1 MEDERQME
9 ASSAS
14 ISCITCLPR
23 EILVKILSGLPA
35 KCAVRFRCTCKF
47 FYCYIPEPRFSF
59 TIRFVLPTNNAY
71 PASRLYSVSYTED
84 DDSVQKLDARGL
96 VWSNGSSCAPD
107 GKMCLLRNQVMGLI
121 GALFD
126 LSTGRCI
133 YLPPNYPAMYFGIS
147 NSNIIGNGDFVLT
160 RNSSI
165 GKCPIAVLGFDSI
178 SERYKV
184 FASEV
189 SYNGERVLWKQH
201 WVLTLGVDESWREI
215 RSTIFIGL
223 TDAAVHI
230 YGIIYF
236 IPQVTKRESSLKMIV
251 AMDVARERIMRFT
264 PFPSGYH
271 QSRQR
276 VRGWVPWIKLNG
288 RLAFIDIIIPESED
302 PHPHPDLAESKIE
315 IWTLK
320 IRSVVEEEWER
331 SVVEE
336 EWEKQTVL
344 LPLEESEVIGRATS
358 MGFTSNSMGEIVIL
372 LRSKTTISP
381 LILIYSFRRD
391 LWRRIEI
398 SGVSKYSSSSYISDM
413 EVVVHVDDE
422 IVASFEN
429 E

>member
-1 MEDERQME
+1 MSEEWEKQTILLPLEESEVLERATSMRDVWKRIEICGISEYSSSHLSDMEGVVHVYDEMEDERQME

-35 KCAVRFRCTCKF
+35 KCAVRF
-47 FYCYIPEPRFSF
+47 
-59 TIRFVLPTNNAY
+59 
-71 PASRLYSVSYTED
+71 
-84 DDSVQKLDARGL
+84 
-96 VWSNGSSCAPD
+96 
-107 GKMCLLRNQVMGLI
+107 
-121 GALFD
+121 
-126 LSTGRCI
+126 
-133 YLPPNYPAMYFGIS
+133 
-147 NSNIIGNGDFVLT
+147 
-160 RNSSI
+160 SSI

-189 SYNGERVLWKQH
+189 FYNGERVFWKQH

-223 TDAAVHI
+223 IDAAVHI
-230 YGIIYF
+230 HGIIYF
-236 IPQVTKRESSLKMIV
+236 IPQVTERESSLKMIV
-251 AMDVARERIMRFT
+251 AMDVARERIIRFI

-276 VRGWVPWIKLNG
+276 VREWVPWIKLNG
-288 RLAFIDIIIPESED
+288 RLAFIDIIIPASED

-320 IRSVVEEEWER
+320 TRSA
-331 SVVEE
+331 VEE

-344 LPLEESEVIGRATS
+344 LPLEESKVIGRATS
-358 MGFTSNSMGEIVIL
+358 MGFTFNSMGEIVIL
-372 LRSKTTISP
+372 LPSKTIISP

-391 LWRRIEI
+391 VWRRIEI

-422 IVASFEN
+422 IVASF
-429 E
+429 

>member
-35 KCAVRFRCTCKF
+35 KCAVRFRCSSKF
-47 FYCYIPEPRFSF
+47 FYSYIPEPRFAF
-59 TIRFVLPTNNAY
+59 TIRFVLPTNNEY
-71 PASRLYSVSYTED
+71 PASKLYSVSYSED
-84 DDSVQKLDARGL
+84 DESVQKLDARGL
-96 VWSNGSSCAPD
+96 VWSTGSSCAPD
-107 GKMCLLRNQVMGLI
+107 GKMCLLRMGLF
-121 GALFD
+121 GGLFD
-126 LSTGRCI
+126 LSTGRSI
-133 YLPPNYPAMYFGIS
+133 YLQPNYPAMYFGIS

-184 FASEV
+184 FVSEV
-189 SYNGERVLWKQH
+189 SYNGERVFWKQH
-201 WVLTLGVDESWREI
+201 WVLTRVLTLGVDESWREI

-230 YGIIYF
+230 HGIIYF
-236 IPQVTKRESSLKMIV
+236 IPQVTERESSSKMIV
-251 AMDVARERIMRFT
+251 AMDVARERIIRFI

-276 VRGWVPWIKLNG
+276 VREWVPWIKLNG
-288 RLAFIDIIIPESED
+288 RLAFIDIIIPASED
-302 PHPHPDLAESKIE
+302 PHPHPHPDLAESKIE

-320 IRSVVEEEWER
+320 IRSA
-331 SVVEE
+331 VEE

-344 LPLEESEVIGRATS
+344 LPLEESKVIGRATS
-358 MGFTSNSMGEIVIL
+358 MGFTSNSIGEIVIL
-372 LRSKTTISP
+372 LPSKTIISH

-391 LWRRIEI
+391 VWKRIEI

-422 IVASFEN
+422 IVAFF
-429 E
+429 

>member
-14 ISCITCLPR
+14 IISCITCLPR

-35 KCAVRFRCTCKF
+35 KCAVRFRCSSKF
-47 FYCYIPEPRFSF
+47 FYSYIPEPRFAF
-59 TIRFVLPTNNAY
+59 TIRFVLPTNNEY
-71 PASRLYSVSYTED
+71 PASKLYSVSYSED
-84 DDSVQKLDARGL
+84 DESVQKLDARGL
-96 VWSNGSSCAPD
+96 VWSTGSSCVPD
-107 GKMCLLRNQVMGLI
+107 GKLCLLRNQVMGLF
-121 GALFD
+121 GCLFD
-126 LSTGRCI
+126 LSTGRRI
-133 YLPPNYPAMYFGIS
+133 YLPPHPAMYYGIS
-147 NSNIIGNGDFVLT
+147 NTNIIGNGDFVLT

-189 SYNGERVLWKQH
+189 FYNVERVFWKQH

-230 YGIIYF
+230 HGIIYF
-236 IPQVTKRESSLKMIV
+236 IPQVTERESSSKMI
-251 AMDVARERIMRFT
+251 AMDVARERIIRFI

-276 VRGWVPWIKLNG
+276 VREWVPWIKLNG
-288 RLAFIDIIIPESED
+288 RLAFIDIIIPASED
-302 PHPHPDLAESKIE
+302 PHPHPHPDLAESKIE

-320 IRSVVEEEWER
+320 IRSA
-331 SVVEE
+331 VEE

-344 LPLEESEVIGRATS
+344 LPLEESKVIGRATS
-358 MGFTSNSMGEIVIL
+358 MGFTSNSIGEIVIL
-372 LRSKTTISP
+372 LPSKTIISP

-391 LWRRIEI
+391 VWKRIEI

-422 IVASFEN
+422 IVAFF
-429 E
+429 

>member
-35 KCAVRFRCTCKF
+35 KCAVRFRCSCKF
-47 FYCYIPEPRFSF
+47 FYSYIPEPRFAF
-59 TIRFVLPTNNAY
+59 TIRFVLPTNNEY
-71 PASRLYSVSYTED
+71 PASKLYSVSYSED
-84 DDSVQKLDARGL
+84 DESVQKLDARGL

-107 GKMCLLRNQVMGLI
+107 GKMCLLRNEVMGLI

-133 YLPPNYPAMYFGIS
+133 YLPPNSNYPAMYFGIS
-147 NSNIIGNGDFVLT
+147 NSNIFGNGDFVLT

-189 SYNGERVLWKQH
+189 FYNGERVFWKQH
-201 WVLTLGVDESWREI
+201 WVLTLGMDESWREI
-215 RSTIFIGL
+215 RSTIFVGL

-230 YGIIYF
+230 HGIIYF
-236 IPQVTKRESSLKMIV
+236 IPQVTERESSSKMIV
-251 AMDVARERIMRFT
+251 AMDVERKRIIRFI

-276 VRGWVPWIKLNG
+276 VREWVPWIKLNG
-288 RLAFIDIIIPESED
+288 RLAFIDIIIPASED
-302 PHPHPDLAESKIE
+302 PHPAESKIE

-320 IRSVVEEEWER
+320 IRSA
-331 SVVEE
+331 VEE
-336 EWEKQTVL
+336 EWEKQSVL
-344 LPLEESEVIGRATS
+344 LPSEESEVIGRATS

-372 LRSKTTISP
+372 LPSKTIISP

-391 LWRRIEI
+391 VWKRIEI

-422 IVASFEN
+422 IVASF
-429 E
+429 

>member
-35 KCAVRFRCTCKF
+35 KCAVRFRCSCKF
-47 FYCYIPEPRFSF
+47 FYSYIPEPRFAF
-59 TIRFVLPTNNAY
+59 TIRFVLPTNNEY
-71 PASRLYSVSYTED
+71 PASKLYSVSYSED
-84 DDSVQKLDARGL
+84 DDESVQKLDARGL
-96 VWSNGSSCAPD
+96 IWSTGSNCAPD
-107 GKMCLLRNQVMGLI
+107 GKMCLLRNEIMGLI

-133 YLPPNYPAMYFGIS
+133 YLPPNSNYPAMYFGIS

-189 SYNGERVLWKQH
+189 FYNGEQVFWKQH

-230 YGIIYF
+230 HGIIYF
-236 IPQVTKRESSLKMIV
+236 IPQVTERESSLKMIV
-251 AMDVARERIMRFT
+251 AMDVARERIIRFI

-276 VRGWVPWIKLNG
+276 VREWVPWIKLNG
-288 RLAFIDIIIPESED
+288 RLAFIDIIIPASED

-320 IRSVVEEEWER
+320 IRSA
-331 SVVEE
+331 VEE

-344 LPLEESEVIGRATS
+344 LPLEESKVIGRATS

-372 LRSKTTISP
+372 LSSKTIISL

-391 LWRRIEI
+391 VWRRIEI
-398 SGVSKYSSSSYISDM
+398 SRVSKYSSSSYVSDM

-422 IVASFEN
+422 IVASF
-429 E
+429 